1 MIGKLK
7 RKGWWKYVLSLIIV
21 AKIVF
26 VVFAL
31 SALKT
36 DNTDK
41 KEIEPD
47 LKYAPVK
54 LPKSVTFAGERMP
67 LELFDVQESLDRE
80 LQSNAFFHSQTIRY
94 IKLAPRYFPIIEP
107 ILKKEGIPDDFKYLA
122 VAESGLNPRAV
133 SPANAVGFWQILEGT
148 AKDYSLE
155 INSEIDERYHIE
167 KSTAVFCKYIKDSYR
182 RFGTWTMAAAAYN
195 GGNARIE
202 RQIERQKLSNFY
214 DMLFAEE
221 TRRYIFRIAAL
232 KLILEEPEKYN
243 FEVKNDEKYP
253 FIKTR
258 DVEINGAVAD
268 FGAYAINQ
276 GINYKYLKDF
286 NPWLRDD
293 KLTNAK
299 AKKYTVKIP
308 ILN

>member
-1 MIGKLK
+1 MISKLK
-7 RKGWWKYVLSLIIV
+7 NKSWWKYILSLIVI
-21 AKIVF
+21 AKIIF

-36 DNTDK
+36 DN
-41 KEIEPD
+41 KEVTAE
-47 LKYAPVK
+47 LKYAPVE
-54 LPKSVTFAGERMP
+54 LPQSVTFAGERMP
-67 LELFDVQESLDRE
+67 LELFDVKESLDRE

-107 ILKKEGIPDDFKYLA
+107 ILRKEGIPEDFKYLA
-122 VAESGLNPRAV
+122 VAESGLNTRAV

-148 AKDYSLE
+148 AKDYGLE

-167 KSTAVFCKYIKDSYR
+167 KSTAVFCKYLKDSYR
-182 RFGTWTMAAAAYN
+182 KFGSWTLAAAAYN
-195 GGNARIE
+195 GGNGRVE
-202 RQIERQKLSNFY
+202 RQIERQKLNNFY
-214 DMLFAEE
+214 DLLFAEE

-243 FEVKNDEKYP
+243 FEVKDDEKYP

-258 DVEINGAVAD
+258 DVEINGAVTD
-268 FGAYAINQ
+268 LGAYAISQ

-293 KLTNAK
+293 KLTNARG
-299 AKKYTVKIP
+299 KKYTVKIP
-308 ILN
+308 ILK

>member
-1 MIGKLK
+1 MIDKLK
-7 RKGWWKYVLSLIIV
+7 SKGWWKYVLSLVIV

-36 DNTDK
+36 DNSDNT
-41 KEIEPD
+41 EVVTE

-54 LPKSVTFAGERMP
+54 LPQSVTFAGERMP
-67 LELFDVQESLDRE
+67 LELYDVRESLDRE

-107 ILKKEGIPDDFKYLA
+107 ILKREGIPDDFKYLA

-148 AKDYSLE
+148 AKDYGLE

-167 KSTAVFCKYIKDSYR
+167 KSTMVFCKYLKDSYR

-195 GGNARIE
+195 GGNARVE

-214 DMLFAEE
+214 DLLFAEE
-221 TRRYIFRIAAL
+221 TRRYIFRITAL
-232 KLILEEPEKYN
+232 KMILEEPEKYN
-243 FEVKNDEKYP
+243 FEVMNDEKYP

-258 DVEINGAVAD
+258 DVEISGAVTD
-268 FGAYAINQ
+268 LGTYAINQ

-299 AKKYTVKIP
+299 GKKYTVKIP

>member
-1 MIGKLK
+1 MISKLK
-7 RKGWWKYVLSLIIV
+7 NKSWWKYILSLIVI

-36 DNTDK
+36 DN
-41 KEIEPD
+41 KEVTAE
-47 LKYAPVK
+47 LKYAPVE
-54 LPKSVTFAGERMP
+54 LPQSVTFAGERMP
-67 LELFDVQESLDRE
+67 LELFDVKESLDRE

-107 ILKKEGIPDDFKYLA
+107 ILKKEGIPEDFKYLA
-122 VAESGLNPRAV
+122 VAESGLNTRAV

-148 AKDYSLE
+148 AKDYGLE
-155 INSEIDERYHIE
+155 VNSEIDERYHIE
-167 KSTAVFCKYIKDSYR
+167 KSTAVFCKYLKDSYR
-182 RFGTWTMAAAAYN
+182 KFGSWTLAAAAYN
-195 GGNARIE
+195 GGNGRVE
-202 RQIERQKLSNFY
+202 RQIERQKLNNFY
-214 DMLFAEE
+214 DLLFAEE
-221 TRRYIFRIAAL
+221 TRRYIFRITAL

-243 FEVKNDEKYP
+243 FEVKDDEKYP

-258 DVEINGAVAD
+258 DVEINGAVTD
-268 FGAYAINQ
+268 LGAYAISQ

-293 KLTNAK
+293 KLTNARG
-299 AKKYTVKIP
+299 KKYTVKIP
-308 ILN
+308 ILK